1 MNGLIVSSKRPSTV
15 MKQSIQKFAI
25 ERRFSCSPFDRNA
38 VTMADAR
45 GSGVAKIQYAFDRI
59 DSEKGLGPV
68 QQNLVNPARSGRKQ
82 R

>member
-1 MNGLIVSSKRPSTV
+1 MNGLIVSLNVPNTV
-15 MKQSIQKFAI
+15 MGQSIQKFAI

-38 VTMADAR
+38 VTMV
-45 GSGVAKIQYAFDRI
+45 GGCGPGVAKIQYSFDRT
-59 DSEKGLGPV
+59 DNEKGLGPV